1 MIFHQTGFNSNAGP
15 LWFPYLFGVFHRGFP
30 WNNQTSVRLC
40 DVSIN
45 FTSDPFLMKIPYC
58 YVQAIF
64 RGCLSSGR
72 NQKNTEISADLILEL
87 WRHKLC
93 IYKKLKHES
102 QLPSKYLLS
111 MYHQTTTKTW
121 NKETPLCK
129 IQTTI
134 HHWVHFILTICLWL
148 VLPSTV
154 CQCFRVSSY
163 RWVVQSCPRWWYA
176 VKIPPL
182 HGFFYIPLVILLLGA
197 TNIHQPSHQQ
207 IPGALPNSLIR
218 TLEGNH

>member
-1 MIFHQTGFNSNAGP
+1 MWRLYQLHPRSFFDENS
-15 LWFPYLFGVFHRGFP
+15 LL
-30 WNNQTSVRLC
+30 LC
-40 DVSIN
+40 PGH
-45 FTSDPFLMKIPYC
+45 F
-58 YVQAIF
+58 
-64 RGCLSSGR
+64 SGMFVVW
-72 NQKNTEISADLILEL
+72 KKPEKSTEISADLILEL

-93 IYKKLKHES
+93 IKKKLKHES

-134 HHWVHFILTICLWL
+134 HHWVHFNLPICLWL

-163 RWVVQSCPRWWYA
+163 RWWCSPAPVGGMRW
-176 VKIPPL
+176 KS
-182 HGFFYIPLVILLLGA
+182 HHFTGFFFYIPLVILLLGA